1 MCKMNNMKEKNN
13 LDTSTPRTQTGRDDE
28 SLQSSS
34 CCSGSKGSYTDDH
47 QEDYM
52 TSTAEP
58 PCSSIWFVCP
68 DGCECKN
75 CEMQSELKLL
85 RENVDNVLNNVY
97 NEINSSEAELA
108 RYLDEIRDL
117 EYELEVCLEQEKV
130 LRKEIGTA
138 TQCLDDG
145 KEDQLLGNQE
155 EAAIDEDVEV
165 LQESEREFAIE
176 LKLKDEQIAEL
187 EKELQDNTNLIR
199 YLSLSLN
206 AGEPTRVKN

>member
-1 MCKMNNMKEKNN
+1 MKEKDN
-13 LDTSTPRTQTGRDDE
+13 LDTTPRPQTGRDDE

-34 CCSGSKGSYTDDH
+34 CCSGSKATYTDDH
-47 QEDYM
+47 QEDYT
-52 TSTAEP
+52 TSTEP
-58 PCSSIWFVCP
+58 PCSSIWVVCP

-117 EYELEVCLEQEKV
+117 EDELEVCLEQEKA
-130 LRKEIGTA
+130 LLKEIGTA
-138 TQCLDDG
+138 TQCLDG
-145 KEDQLLGNQE
+145 KEDQLLDNNP
-155 EAAIDEDVEV
+155 EAAIDEDVKV
-165 LQESEREFAIE
+165 FQESEREFAIE
-176 LKLKDEQIAEL
+176 LKLRDEQIAEL
-187 EKELQDNTNLIR
+187 EKELQDNTNLIK

-206 AGEPTRVKN
+206 AGEQAQKYLK